1 MIKDPYSDSDIAKL
15 LLLESQNYQADYSR
29 LDNSIITG
37 KALKTNKRFLKSVI
51 RNVNDHNRQ
60 LERNTERSLT
70 PARVT
75 EEDDEDQYSSH
86 KNSRH
91 SHGKSLRTTELGSQS
106 HGGPSRSHEKA
117 PRRSWDEEH
126 CSSTSRRT
134 EHSRSHGH
142 DSRRESEEDLE
153 VATQTRK
160 TASIVAIQSQTFQ
173 QQPQCLKKGKIN
185 NSTSTL
191 ADHIEDG

>member
-75 EEDDEDQYSSH
+75 EEDDEDQYSSRH

-126 CSSTSRRT
+126 CSSTSRKPSIVAVT
-134 EHSRSHGH
+134 DMTLDEK
-142 DSRRESEEDLE
+142 SEEDLE
-153 VATQTRK
+153 VATQVKMTVR
-160 TASIVAIQSQTFQ
+160 
-173 QQPQCLKKGKIN
+173 
-185 NSTSTL
+185 
-191 ADHIEDG
+191 